1 MQFIH
6 DLRSLAVDNWFY
18 KGWYFGH
25 PVFVYI
31 DSVQLV
37 QWISIQINDIV
48 SRAGAGRAEA
58 RSVGLSGSPM
68 ARSDVNGEEH

>member
-6 DLRSLAVDNWFY
+6 DLRSLQLTIDFTKDDILDTLY
-18 KGWYFGH
+18 L
-25 PVFVYI
+25 YI

-58 RSVGLSGSPM
+58 RSVGLSGSLM

>member
-6 DLRSLAVDNWFY
+6 DLRSLQLTIDFT
-18 KGWYFGH
+18 KDDILDTLH
-25 PVFVYI
+25 LYI

-48 SRAGAGRAEA
+48 SRAGAGRGEA
-58 RSVGLSGSPM
+58 RSVGLSGSLM